1 MGLKNDRCAP
11 LPFPSLRCIEIQEV
25 RVFKFLAEDL
35 GQTGQD
41 LPSLTVKDKHTCGK
55 HLGLLF

>member
-1 MGLKNDRCAP
+1 M
-11 LPFPSLRCIEIQEV
+11 
-25 RVFKFLAEDL
+25 FKFLAEDL

-41 LPSLTVKDKHTCGK
+41 LPSLTVKDKHMCGK